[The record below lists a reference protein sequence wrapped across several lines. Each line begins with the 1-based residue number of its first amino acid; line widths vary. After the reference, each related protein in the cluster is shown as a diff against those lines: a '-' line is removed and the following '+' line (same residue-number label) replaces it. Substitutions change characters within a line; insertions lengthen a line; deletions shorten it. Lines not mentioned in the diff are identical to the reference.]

1 MGIVE
6 EFARIHGS
14 LTGIQKAAIPIIQQG
29 NNCLIIAP
37 TGSGKTE
44 AAMLPLIERIDKNAE
59 GIQLLYITPLRALNR
74 NLLARLADMFF
85 TAGISM
91 AVRHGDTTPSERARQ
106 ARKKPQ
112 VLILTPETFQNI
124 LPSGTFSNALKNVK
138 AVVVDEL
145 HELAGS
151 KRGTQLSLALERL
164 AWLSGRDFQRIGI
177 SATISDEEGIARF
190 LFGRRPYKLASSNY
204 EKEISF
210 NVELP
215 SFSPIDIGDAAKAF
229 ELDEASSARLGRIIE
244 LIKKSQSVLI
254 FANTRQIVEA
264 LGSRLVYI
272 DKELH
277 FGGIGIHHSSL
288 NAAERI
294 EIEEGFRNGAIK
306 SVIATSS
313 LELGIDI
320 GSIDLVIQYGS
331 PRQASRLVQRVGRSG
346 HSAGRVS
353 KGIII
358 ANSPLDEIEANAICM
373 NALEGKLEKVKM
385 HENALDVLMHQLCGM
400 LIERGKSPI
409 EELYNEVIQSG
420 AYASMAMQPFKEVL
434 AFMSER
440 KLAIV
445 GDYAEPTSKTRF
457 FYYEHVSFIEDTK
470 KFAVK
475 DMYTGKR
482 VSTLD
487 ERFVEASIEEGVT
500 FITKGVPWKVV
511 SIDEDCITV
520 EPSEDFAAAIPEWE
534 GEDMPVSY
542 ETASKVFDI
551 FNAGH
556 GMSKQAQELIKA
568 QNAHFPLGKL
578 SIAIGKGYQ
587 AIYAPFGTL
596 ASDALGRIISS
607 KLVGM
612 LGKSIA
618 MRISPYMVFL
628 EFDDDIDIKKMLLSI
643 DWGKIEDE
651 LENAI
656 SKSDLFIYKFISIAK
671 FFGIIDKS
679 ATISKALARKIAK
692 SMESTIVY
700 KETMRELMHNYF
712 DIESL
717 KAYMQA
723 LPANEIK
730 EIYEKDMCPLGKA
743 VLNSLYYTRELLAPA
758 LPSSLVI
765 ESFMKFTL
773 AKRAELLCTYCGFT
787 FSRKL
792 EEIAEKDKITCPVC
806 GSTMIAMRR
815 EGYEKIAKKI
825 KKGKLSRP
833 ERALA
838 NSMIHEASLI
848 NSYGGKAIVALS
860 VYGIGDSTAARIL
873 KMFRHT
879 SREFF
884 MDLIDAQKQFIRTK
898 KYWAA

>member
-91 AVRHGDTTPSERARQ
+91 AVRHGDTSPSERARQ

-190 LFGRRPYKLASSNY
+190 LFGHRPYKLASSNY

-511 SIDEDCITV
+511 SIDE
-520 EPSEDFAAAIPEWE
+520 
-534 GEDMPVSY
+534 
-542 ETASKVFDI
+542 
-551 FNAGH
+551 
-556 GMSKQAQELIKA
+556 
-568 QNAHFPLGKL
+568 
-578 SIAIGKGYQ
+578 
-587 AIYAPFGTL
+587 
-596 ASDALGRIISS
+596 
-607 KLVGM
+607 
-612 LGKSIA
+612 
-618 MRISPYMVFL
+618 
-628 EFDDDIDIKKMLLSI
+628 
-643 DWGKIEDE
+643 
-651 LENAI
+651 
-656 SKSDLFIYKFISIAK
+656 
-671 FFGIIDKS
+671 
-679 ATISKALARKIAK
+679 
-692 SMESTIVY
+692 
-700 KETMRELMHNYF
+700 
-712 DIESL
+712 
-717 KAYMQA
+717 
-723 LPANEIK
+723 
-730 EIYEKDMCPLGKA
+730 
-743 VLNSLYYTRELLAPA
+743 
-758 LPSSLVI
+758 
-765 ESFMKFTL
+765 
-773 AKRAELLCTYCGFT
+773 
-787 FSRKL
+787 
-792 EEIAEKDKITCPVC
+792 
-806 GSTMIAMRR
+806 
-815 EGYEKIAKKI
+815 
-825 KKGKLSRP
+825 
-833 ERALA
+833 
-838 NSMIHEASLI
+838 
-848 NSYGGKAIVALS
+848 
-860 VYGIGDSTAARIL
+860 
-873 KMFRHT
+873 
-879 SREFF
+879 
-884 MDLIDAQKQFIRTK
+884 
-898 KYWAA
+898 